1 MHMLGLHTALLPCL
15 AVHLDNLL
23 SLLTRTPTPTDRS
36 DLSLK
41 LFEVNDATLYKET
54 MDLKKINP
62 ALKVLISVGGW

>member
-15 AVHLDNLL
+15 AVHLHSLL
-23 SLLTRTPTPTDRS
+23 SLLTRTPTPMEHA

-41 LFEVNDATLYKET
+41 LFEANDATLYKET
-54 MDLKKINP
+54 MDLRKINP